1 MNMINISKKISFIFI
16 ILCFLSVAFFDGN
29 DYIEPIELM
38 YDVASIEEAN
48 EIAKTY
54 HMTLKEFSDYGF
66 AIFETDKKQDIV
78 ELESLGF
85 SVNGTLET
93 LENPWQT
100 NVINDPFYS
109 DQYAIPMMEV
119 NHAWAIEE
127 GSPDYLIAIID
138 TGIDTDHPEF
148 IGRISELSYNPVT
161 EEVGIS
167 AVEDDQ
173 GHGTS
178 VAGVIGAIKNNN
190 QGIAGI
196 VQNSKLLVIKTNSL
210 DNPST
215 SDDESET
222 YSDANLVKAIRYATL
237 HGADVINMSL
247 GGPGYNNTVQNAIND
262 AHDAGVIVVA
272 SSGNSGN
279 DTLQYPASYQNVIS
293 VGAVEED
300 MGIASYSTFNSFV
313 DLSAPGSLIVVT
325 DLDGE
330 YAWASGT
337 SFAAPQVT
345 GSIALM
351 QSYLPELTDNQVID
365 RLYLTAMDRGEVG
378 EDDYYGWGIVN
389 VYQAMLLD
397 PILVTF
403 ETYGTTIIEPIEI
416 PKDETFTVNP
426 PTKVGHVFDGWYLD
440 EAYTMFFDMGVDTL
454 NEDTTLY
461 AKFSPRT
468 YIVSFISDGSQVE
481 DIPVLYGET
490 FEVPI
495 PTKEGHSFE
504 GWFYDETFETPYYV
518 KPVTQGFTLYAKFI
532 RTAFI
537 VNYYI
542 DDVLDDY
549 AYVNNGQPIDLYT
562 PTGDDDFVGWY
573 LEPTFMTPFEGGN
586 ATEDLDLYARFD
598 DGRFV
603 ITYYDSDQTSVYL
616 TQYVKEG
623 LNAITPEGPEKPSS
637 PSFDFTFIGWSQD
650 DQNITSD
657 LLIYPIYE
665 ATYNNRSITI
675 LPSLDTIGLYQSW
688 EDPGILVEDE
698 LLSYEVVGSVD
709 HTTLGRYEITYQIYL
724 DDEMIDEITRYV
736 YVVEPRVIITL
747 NPDVTTLY
755 EGDSYIDQGAFSNV
769 GEVMSRGNVDTN
781 VRGTYVITYAVIYN
795 EQTYEKNKYVYVLRA
810 PRVNP
815 EETQYIIPEKKEWMI

>member
-1 MNMINISKKISFIFI
+1 
-16 ILCFLSVAFFDGN
+16 
-29 DYIEPIELM
+29 M

-178 VAGVIGAIKNNN
+178 VAGVIGANKNNN

-300 MGIASYSTFNSFV
+300 MGITSYSTFNSFV

-337 SFAAPQVT
+337 SFCCSTSHWINCFDA
-345 GSIALM
+345 
-351 QSYLPELTDNQVID
+351 
-365 RLYLTAMDRGEVG
+365 
-378 EDDYYGWGIVN
+378 
-389 VYQAMLLD
+389 
-397 PILVTF
+397 
-403 ETYGTTIIEPIEI
+403 II
-416 PKDETFTVNP
+416 FT
-426 PTKVGHVFDGWYLD
+426 
-440 EAYTMFFDMGVDTL
+440 
-454 NEDTTLY
+454 
-461 AKFSPRT
+461 
-468 YIVSFISDGSQVE
+468 
-481 DIPVLYGET
+481 
-490 FEVPI
+490 
-495 PTKEGHSFE
+495 
-504 GWFYDETFETPYYV
+504 
-518 KPVTQGFTLYAKFI
+518 
-532 RTAFI
+532 
-537 VNYYI
+537 
-542 DDVLDDY
+542 
-549 AYVNNGQPIDLYT
+549 
-562 PTGDDDFVGWY
+562 
-573 LEPTFMTPFEGGN
+573 
-586 ATEDLDLYARFD
+586 
-598 DGRFV
+598 
-603 ITYYDSDQTSVYL
+603 
-616 TQYVKEG
+616 
-623 LNAITPEGPEKPSS
+623 
-637 PSFDFTFIGWSQD
+637 
-650 DQNITSD
+650 
-657 LLIYPIYE
+657 
-665 ATYNNRSITI
+665 
-675 LPSLDTIGLYQSW
+675 
-688 EDPGILVEDE
+688 
-698 LLSYEVVGSVD
+698 
-709 HTTLGRYEITYQIYL
+709 
-724 DDEMIDEITRYV
+724 
-736 YVVEPRVIITL
+736 
-747 NPDVTTLY
+747 
-755 EGDSYIDQGAFSNV
+755 
-769 GEVMSRGNVDTN
+769 
-781 VRGTYVITYAVIYN
+781 
-795 EQTYEKNKYVYVLRA
+795 
-810 PRVNP
+810 
-815 EETQYIIPEKKEWMI
+815 